1 MDRRIIDYLPYVLR
15 EVVEYRELMEAE
27 QPELAA
33 LWAAQDAVL
42 ADQYVVTAT
51 AYGIG
56 RWEAMLGI
64 YPKDTDGLEMRRAR
78 ILSLL
83 QLKLPYTKR
92 WLANWL
98 NDLCGAGNYDLAIT
112 AYTIVIDLGY
122 DQIPEAE
129 KLAEDIYTMLAAV
142 RPANMVLEL
151 NGMRNTQGVANVSA
165 FTECA
170 LETEVWPAQAELD
183 SSGGA
188 QITGYTEY
196 VYTADAY
203 PIT

>member
-1 MDRRIIDYLPYVLR
+1 
-15 EVVEYRELMEAE
+15 MEAE

-33 LWAAQDAVL
+33 LWAAQDKVL
-42 ADQYVVTAT
+42 ADQYIVTAT
-51 AYGIG
+51 EYGIS
-56 RWEAMLGI
+56 RWEAILGI

-78 ILSLL
+78 ILSML

-112 AYTIVIDLGY
+112 AYSIVIDLGY
-122 DQIPEAE
+122 DLIPEAE
-129 KLAEDIYTMLAAV
+129 KLAGDIYTMLAAV

-151 NGMRNTQGVANVSA
+151 NGMRNISGAANVA
-165 FTECA
+165 AITECA
-170 LETEVWPAQAELD
+170 LDMEVWPAQAELD
-183 SSGGA
+183 SSGGV

-203 PIT
+203 PVA

>member
-1 MDRRIIDYLPYVLR
+1 MDRQIIDYLPYVLR
-15 EVVEYRELMEAE
+15 DVVEYRQLMEAE

-33 LWAAQDAVL
+33 LWAAQDKVL
-42 ADQYVVTAT
+42 ADQYIVTAT
-51 AYGIG
+51 EYGIS
-56 RWEAMLGI
+56 RWEAILGI

-78 ILSLL
+78 ILSML

-112 AYTIVIDLGY
+112 AYSIVIDLGY
-122 DQIPEAE
+122 DLIPEAE
-129 KLAEDIYTMLAAV
+129 KLAGDIYTMLVAV
-142 RPANMVLEL
+142 CPANMVLEL
-151 NGMRNTQGVANVSA
+151 NGMRNTNGAANVAA

-170 LETEVWPAQAELD
+170 LDMEVWPAQAELD
-183 SSGGA
+183 SSGGV

-196 VYTADAY
+196 VYTANTY
-203 PIT
+203 PVA